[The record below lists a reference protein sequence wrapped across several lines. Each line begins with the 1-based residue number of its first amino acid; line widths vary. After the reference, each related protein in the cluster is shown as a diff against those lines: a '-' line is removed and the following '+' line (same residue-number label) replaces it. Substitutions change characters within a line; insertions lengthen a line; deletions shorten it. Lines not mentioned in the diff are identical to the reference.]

1 MSVAVIC
8 YDIININKYLY
19 FYIMQNTTEQLIACL
34 KALADLVRMRI
45 LSLCAHGE
53 CSVSELTKVVS
64 QSQPRV
70 SQHLKQ
76 LCEAG
81 LLERFRDGQFV
92 YYRVPMR
99 GGQASMR
106 RRLLT
111 LLPEDDPVFDRDIV
125 RLRELRGLPDP
136 VPALAGED
144 ADARRLHRALV
155 ALTLVAPLGD
165 LLDIGCGH
173 GRILKLLAS
182 RAQRAVGVDIDPGAR
197 QFARA
202 ELLLGGVENTSL
214 RKGNMYELP
223 FDDSEFD
230 TIILD
235 DVLGEAD
242 EPILAIWEARRLL
255 KPGGRLLL
263 LGTTD
268 GGVAGQLESRFAE
281 WCQATGMRLGPPRQI
296 PQQEPRWLLAVATLA
311 DSESAAA

>member
-1 MSVAVIC
+1 
-8 YDIININKYLY
+8 
-19 FYIMQNTTEQLIACL
+19 MQNTTEQLIACL
-34 KALADLVRMRI
+34 KALADPVRMRI
-45 LSLCAHGE
+45 VSLCAHGE
-53 CSVSELTKVVS
+53 CSVSELTKVVA

-76 LCEAG
+76 LCEAD

-92 YYRVPMR
+92 YYRVPHR
-99 GGQASMR
+99 GGHASTR
-106 RRLLT
+106 RHLLA
-111 LLPEDDPVFDRDIV
+111 LLPEDESAFERDIE
-125 RLRELRGLPDP
+125 RLRALRGIPDS

-165 LLDIGCGH
+165 LLDIGCGQ

-182 RAQRAVGVDIDPGAR
+182 RAQRVVGVDIDPGAR

-202 ELLLGGVENTSL
+202 ELLLGGVENASL

-223 FDDSEFD
+223 FEDHEFD

-235 DVLGEAD
+235 DVLGGAD

-263 LGTTD
+263 LGATQGD
-268 GGVAGQLESRFAE
+268 VAGQLESRFAE
-281 WCQATGMRLGPPRQI
+281 WCQATGMRLAPPRQI
-296 PQQEPRWLLAVATLA
+296 PQQEPRWLLAVATA
-311 DSESAAA
+311 TDSGSAAA